1 MDQTLNSK
9 DEPSSSVPSGRRFK
23 GKTVLVTGGGKGI
36 GLATTL
42 KFASEGARVMVF
54 DHRLEN
60 AEKGAQAARQAG
72 ATAAY
77 SAGLDIGD
85 EDAVV
90 AALEQGAREFGFPD
104 VIVNNAGA
112 MGSKSIADLTVDD
125 WLSTLRVDL
134 LGAFLFTREAF
145 KQMKNGGVIVNVAS
159 IHAIETTSNAAPY
172 AAAKAAMLS
181 LTRTASIEG
190 KDLRIR
196 VNAVLP
202 GAIDTPM
209 LRENPNVKSGNE
221 KIDESEVGQTSDIA
235 EVIAFL
241 ASDEA
246 RFVNGAS
253 IVADG
258 GRIARL

>member
-1 MDQTLNSK
+1 MEQNSNK
-9 DEPSSSVPSGRRFK
+9 STPQSELGSSKNRFSGR
-23 GKTVLVTGGGKGI
+23 TVLVTGGGKGI

-42 KFASEGARVMVF
+42 KFARGGARVMVF
-54 DHRLEN
+54 DHRIEN
-60 AEKGAQAARQAG
+60 AENGARQAREAG
-72 ATAAY
+72 ATDAY
-77 SAGLDIGD
+77 SAALDIGD
-85 EDAVV
+85 ETAVV
-90 AALEQGAREFGFPD
+90 SALEEAARQFGIPD
-104 VIVNNAGA
+104 VIVNNAGS
-112 MGSKSIADLTVDD
+112 MQSTPIVDLTIDD
-125 WLSTLRVDL
+125 WLKTLRVDL
-134 LGAFLFTREAF
+134 LGAFTFTREAF
-145 KQMKNGGVIVNVAS
+145 KRMKSGGAIVNVAS
-159 IHAIETTSNAAPY
+159 IHAIETTPNVAPY

-181 LTRTASIEG
+181 LTRSAAIEG
-190 KDLRIR
+190 KCLGIR

-209 LRENPNVKSGNE
+209 LRENPNVKSGKE
-221 KIDESEVGQTSDIA
+221 KLDESEIGQADDIA